1 MYILIKNM
9 KKNILITGGVG
20 FIGSH
25 EAKLF
30 VEKYSEYNIIICD
43 KLTYA
48 ADINNIIDIVKHN
61 NLTVITPD
69 ICNYEIMKNIFE
81 EYDITDVI
89 HLAAESHVDNSI
101 LNPFVFAETNVMGTL
116 TLLQCALEKWDKKN
130 YKNHLFYHISTDEV
144 YGSLSKNDKPFDE
157 MNRYEPHSPYSAS
170 KASADHFVRAYHDTY
185 GLPTIISNCSNNYG
199 PHQHEEKLIPLCIK
213 KILNEENIPVYG
225 TGENIRDWLYVGDH
239 ARAIDIIFHK
249 GNAGETYN
257 IGGNNELTN
266 IDIINKIIEIEDE
279 LLGREKGYSKK
290 LITFV
295 NDRPG
300 HDLRYAINS
309 NKLQKNLGWNPMMN
323 FDDGLKNTIK
333 YYLSKNNKNHESR

>member
-1 MYILIKNM
+1 M

-25 EAKLF
+25 VSKLF
-30 VEKYSEYNIIICD
+30 VEKYSNYNIIICD

-48 ADINNIIDIVKHN
+48 ADINNIIDIVKN
-61 NLTVITPD
+61 DNLTVITPD
-69 ICNYEIMKNIFE
+69 ICNYEIMKSIFE
-81 EYDITDVI
+81 EFDITDVI

-101 LNPFVFAETNVMGTL
+101 HNPFIFAETNVMGTL
-116 TLLQCALEKWDKKN
+116 TLLQCAKEKWCSDN
-130 YKNHLFYHISTDEV
+130 FENHRFYHISTDEV
-144 YGSLSKNDKPFDE
+144 YGSLNFNDKPFTE
-157 MNRYEPHSPYSAS
+157 NNRYEPHSPYSAS

-213 KILNEENIPVYG
+213 RILNEENIPVYG

-239 ARAIDIIFHK
+239 ARAIDMIFHNGK
-249 GNAGETYN
+249 IGETYN
-257 IGGNNELTN
+257 IGGNNEMTN

-279 LLGREKGYSKK
+279 LLNRPSGYSKK

-295 NDRPG
+295 ENRLG
-300 HDLRYAINS
+300 HDLRYGIDS
-309 NKLQKNLGWNPMMN
+309 SKLQKELGWVPMMN
-323 FDDGLKNTIK
+323 FDDGLKNTIQH
-333 YYLSKNNKNHESR
+333 YLSKNEIKNEE